1 MSGKRERDIKQT
13 NEKNE
18 RKKEEGEIEKERDQ
32 KVEK

>member
-1 MSGKRERDIKQT
+1 VSGKRERDIKQT